1 MIKISANN
9 TCNDAVLPCFMFY
22 GRGGFGS
29 GWGTPNRKYKSAK
42 ESGSSD
48 GFFFGGVG
56 GGGILDSKLRSR
68 QTRERLSWPTRHAPS
83 LFFTLA

>member
-48 GFFFGGVG
+48 GFFLVVLVVVVYL
-56 GGGILDSKLRSR
+56 ILS
-68 QTRERLSWPTRHAPS
+68 
-83 LFFTLA
+83 